1 MRVEV
6 VAQDA
11 LMIECGD
18 DAGVRAAYAEA
29 LRRREAGELDCVDVV
44 PGAATV
50 LLDGVR
56 DRDRVAAAL
65 ADWSPRQP
73 EENEARL
80 VEVPVRYDGPDLET
94 VAKLWEVGVEEVVAR
109 HRGTEYVVAFC
120 GFAPG
125 FAYLSGLAEA
135 LAVPRLEEPR
145 TKVPAGSV
153 GLAASYTGVYPR
165 SSPGGWQLIG
175 RTEMELWD
183 PRRDPPALLAP
194 GTRVRF
200 VDG

>member
-1 MRVEV
+1 MKVRT
-6 VAQDA
+6 VARDA
-11 LMIECGD
+11 LLIECGD

-29 LRRREAGELDCVDVV
+29 LRRREAGELDCIDVV

-50 LLDGVR
+50 LLDGVA
-56 DRDRVAAAL
+56 DRDRVAAAV
-65 ADWSPRQP
+65 AEWSPGPP
-73 EENEARL
+73 EEDEVRL
-80 VEVPVRYDGPDLET
+80 VEVPVRYDGPDLEA
-94 VAKLWEVGVEEVVAR
+94 VARLWKVEVDEVVAR
-109 HRGTEYVVAFC
+109 HRDTEFTVAFC

-125 FAYLSGLAEA
+125 FAYLSGLPES

-175 RTEMELWD
+175 RTDMELWD
-183 PRRDPPALLAP
+183 VERDPPAVLTP

-200 VDG
+200 VDA